1 VALDEKR
8 VLTNVQTEGT
18 TMKKLTTSLL
28 LITSLVGFSGTV
40 NAVPME
46 QTAPRELKSE
56 REYCWLT
63 NHPSIQKLHTL
74 INEERKLHGL
84 EPLVLDP
91 KMCLKA
97 QEHAVWMAETGYYQ
111 HSSFPWPE
119 IIFYGPRNAE
129 SAVQGWIYSPAHH
142 GIMLGGGTQCG
153 YGYMVIDG
161 RCYWVGV
168 FH

>member
-1 VALDEKR
+1 MLMVKKR
-8 VLTNVQTEGT
+8 T
-18 TMKKLTTSLL
+18 TILL
-28 LITSLVGFSGTV
+28 LMLTVGLTGTAH
-40 NAVPME
+40 AVPME
-46 QTAPRELKSE
+46 QQQSTPRELKEE
-56 REYCWLT
+56 REHSWLT
-63 NHPSIQKLHTL
+63 NHPTIQKLHTL
-74 INEERKLHGL
+74 INEERKRQGL
-84 EPLVLDP
+84 EPLELDP

-119 IIFYGPRNAE
+119 IIFYGPRSAE

-142 GIMLGGGTQCG
+142 GIMLMGGKQCG

-168 FH
+168 FQ